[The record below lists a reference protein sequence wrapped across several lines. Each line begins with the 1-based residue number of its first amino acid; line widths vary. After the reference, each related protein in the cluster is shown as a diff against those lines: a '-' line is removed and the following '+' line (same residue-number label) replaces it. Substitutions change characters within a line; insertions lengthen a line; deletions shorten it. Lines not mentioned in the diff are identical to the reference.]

1 MALCRVLREDPDLG
15 ARLSGGE
22 LEEATRRCVATEVL
36 LQNGAWTPG
45 EEALAARDGFGLLML
60 DGLLIRRVGT
70 HGRFGAELLG
80 AGDLLRPWEDGGED
94 LSPPFGVLFTVAA
107 DVRMAV
113 LDGDFAARAARYP
126 SIAANLAGRGMMR
139 SRTLAIGM
147 AIAHY
152 PQVRQRLLLLLWHVA
167 DRWGRVT
174 PEGVRIPLRLPHELL
189 ADLIAARRPA
199 VTSALSELAEEGL
212 VVRDESGFV
221 LTGDLLAVLDDVSQ
235 RTDG

>member
-1 MALCRVLREDPDLG
+1 
-15 ARLSGGE
+15 
-22 LEEATRRCVATEVL
+22 
-36 LQNGAWTPG
+36 
-45 EEALAARDGFGLLML
+45 ML

-107 DVRMAV
+107 DVRMAI

-212 VVRDESGFV
+212 VVRDENGFV